1 MFSDD
6 ALDSARDGLWISV
19 PVHLDI
25 VIDCHS
31 AETGAPKRSI
41 THANRCAFLVNLD
54 NQANLLGEGSVCGKR
69 ER

>member
-1 MFSDD
+1 VFSDD

-31 AETGAPKRSI
+31 AETGAPEAINYS
-41 THANRCAFLVNLD
+41 
-54 NQANLLGEGSVCGKR
+54 R
-69 ER
+69 EPLRVLSQFG

>member
-19 PVHLDI
+19 PVHLDMVLI
-25 VIDCHS
+25 V
-31 AETGAPKRSI
+31 TPPRPVPPKRSI